1 MLAARRGDP
10 AAFERLVRKYA
21 GVVRALVAVRMR
33 NRTDVEDTCQE
44 VFLQAFRRLDALS
57 DPERFAG
64 WLSRIAVNKARES
77 LRRMARRPA
86 ASLDAAGP
94 EPVAEKL
101 PDQVAA
107 AEEVERMRA
116 VLDELDDK
124 TRQVLSLRYLQGM
137 AVRDIAAQ
145 LGDQPPAISMRITR
159 GLRRLRARLEARS

>member
-64 WLSRIAVNKARES
+64 WISRIAVNKARES